1 MMPGPAGLGYHA
13 RVLARLTLLAER
25 HRLLVDVLAA
35 TVVTAVSLALAHQPQ
50 PPGTRSMD
58 ALGYALTVVVNL
70 SLAARRRAPLVVL
83 GLYVTLW
90 TAYVEAGYW
99 PVVNSSGAMYALYTV
114 AASRSTRVTGGA
126 AALFAAVWVFAGWR
140 GGQDALWT
148 AVAQSV
154 GWSGVIWRV
163 GYTTRQ
169 LAERNRQLALFTVEL
184 GRQQEERAQR
194 AVTEERVRIA
204 RELHDVVAHHMS
216 VVSVQAGLAEYVLD
230 ADRATARTALQ
241 TAQQASTEA
250 LQEMRRMLSL
260 LSAELH
266 EDGDGSD
273 PTARPYDP
281 APGLDRLDDLVGRV
295 RAAGVPVEVIV
306 GGVRRPLAPGVDLCA
321 YRVVQECLTN
331 VIKHAPGARTTVMD
345 IRMPDVDGVEATQRI
360 LTAVDGYRP
369 RILMLTTFDLDEYVY
384 AALRAGASGF
394 LLKDTPPD
402 RLIAA
407 IRVIAAGDMLFAP
420 SVTRRLIESY
430 TDRARS
436 AADLPE
442 LDGLTTRETEVLR
455 LVGQGLTNTDI
466 AGRLTVGEATV
477 KTHLNRAMAKLDLSS
492 RAQAVV
498 MAYESGLVA
507 PAAKIAR
514 TARRA

>member
-1 MMPGPAGLGYHA
+1 
-13 RVLARLTLLAER
+13 
-25 HRLLVDVLAA
+25 
-35 TVVTAVSLALAHQPQ
+35 
-50 PPGTRSMD
+50 
-58 ALGYALTVVVNL
+58 
-70 SLAARRRAPLVVL
+70 
-83 GLYVTLW
+83 
-90 TAYVEAGYW
+90 
-99 PVVNSSGAMYALYTV
+99 
-114 AASRSTRVTGGA
+114 
-126 AALFAAVWVFAGWR
+126 
-140 GGQDALWT
+140 
-148 AVAQSV
+148 
-154 GWSGVIWRV
+154 
-163 GYTTRQ
+163 
-169 LAERNRQLALFTVEL
+169 
-184 GRQQEERAQR
+184 
-194 AVTEERVRIA
+194 
-204 RELHDVVAHHMS
+204 
-216 VVSVQAGLAEYVLD
+216 
-230 ADRATARTALQ
+230 
-241 TAQQASTEA
+241 
-250 LQEMRRMLSL
+250 
-260 LSAELH
+260 
-266 EDGDGSD
+266 
-273 PTARPYDP
+273 
-281 APGLDRLDDLVGRV
+281 
-295 RAAGVPVEVIV
+295 
-306 GGVRRPLAPGVDLCA
+306 
-321 YRVVQECLTN
+321 
-331 VIKHAPGARTTVMD
+331 
-345 IRMPDVDGVEATQRI
+345 MPDVDGVEATQRI